1 MLLTRLIVPFWK
13 VVVWT
18 CRAFLFTIMTSQLR
32 VVGSVYDIYIVW
44 CFIFLSEELGRWA
57 SANYGI
63 QPMWGVWSEPTE
75 LLKAVAGMPPRLT
88 KWGRVFCAIGIAIH
102 VVLITAK
109 LYFHLFKDVYENVQ
123 GIAACLTEYSVLK
136 RGSTCTSVENKI
148 Q

>member
-1 MLLTRLIVPFWK
+1 MLTRLIVPFWK

-18 CRAFLFTIMTSQLR
+18 CRALLSTIITSQLR
-32 VVGSVYDIYIVW
+32 VVGSVYDIYVVW

-57 SANYGI
+57 TTNYGI

-88 KWGRVFCAIGIAIH
+88 KWGRVFCAIVIAIS
-102 VVLITAK
+102 VVLIAGE
-109 LYFHLFKDVYENVQ
+109 LYFHLFKHLYQNVQ
-123 GIAACLTEYSVLK
+123 TIAVCLTAYSLLK
-136 RGSTCTSVENKI
+136 RGSTCTIVENKI